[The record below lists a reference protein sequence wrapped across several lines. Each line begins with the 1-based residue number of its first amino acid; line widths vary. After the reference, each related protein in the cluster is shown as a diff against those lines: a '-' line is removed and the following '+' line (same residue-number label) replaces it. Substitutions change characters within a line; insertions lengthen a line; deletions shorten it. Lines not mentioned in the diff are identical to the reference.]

1 MCLDLPFLS
10 KIKINTSKLLAQT
23 DPSWFWKRLVK
34 RSGWC
39 SYLCISW
46 DISPRSSSLRAA
58 VVVGG
63 CLEKKQTVAQAA
75 SPFFHLIKV
84 VTRTRNYFSTC
95 RPRDCPKMSNSK
107 FETPSLFSLIADY
120 CPFLTVFQRTWIL
133 VKNDPLC
140 VRKTSK
146 DSTLHYKLVGIA
158 SRSL

>member
-1 MCLDLPFLS
+1 MCLNLPFLS
-10 KIKINTSKLLAQT
+10 KIKKNTSKLLALT
-23 DPSWFWKRLVK
+23 DPSWFWKRLVEK
-34 RSGWC
+34 WGWC

-107 FETPSLFSLIADY
+107 FETPVTLFFDCRLLSSSYGIPENVD
-120 CPFLTVFQRTWIL
+120 IL

-146 DSTLHYKLVGIA
+146 DSTLHY
-158 SRSL
+158 